1 LVGRRIIEI
10 VGKRLGKAIIE
21 LEGNN
26 IVIISEHANLQMAIK
41 SVVFG
46 AVGFAGQ
53 RCNLIRSLVIHE
65 SVFKKVIIIFK

>member
-1 LVGRRIIEI
+1 LVGRRNIEI

-53 RCNLIRSLVIHE
+53 RRNLIRSLVIHE